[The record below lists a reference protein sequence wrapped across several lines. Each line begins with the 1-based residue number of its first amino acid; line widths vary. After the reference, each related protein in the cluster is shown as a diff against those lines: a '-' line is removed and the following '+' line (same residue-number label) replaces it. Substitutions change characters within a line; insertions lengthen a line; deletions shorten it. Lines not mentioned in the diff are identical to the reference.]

1 MQKPII
7 KKPGW
12 LRGINF
18 CVGLCAPVLLFGLAV
33 SISGCGGA
41 SAEQIELLRA
51 EVFSLKQ
58 DQRQLKHQIIVLD
71 SLIGQKVQAL
81 DNFSADFGTDVRSL
95 SQRLSVIE
103 QRLADT
109 EGLLLRLQGRVSAA
123 TLAPPGGGQTQPEK
137 AQPQKISATE
147 IFDIAYKDFNS
158 SKHQLAIEGFSD
170 FIERFPDNPMAAE
183 AYFYIGSSYQALKK
197 YEKAIESYKTIAER
211 FPDLQQHP
219 DALVRIGDCLIKL
232 GEKSRAEFYYE
243 SVIQRFPDSDAA
255 AHARARLNP

>member
-12 LRGINF
+12 LRGINL
-18 CVGLCAPVLLFGLAV
+18 CVGLCTPVLLFGLTV

-51 EVFSLKQ
+51 EIFSLKQ
-58 DQRQLKHQIIVLD
+58 DQRQLNHQITALD
-71 SLIGQKVQAL
+71 SLIRQKVQAL
-81 DNFSADFGTDVRSL
+81 DNFKADFGTDVRSM
-95 SQRLSVIE
+95 SQRMAVIE
-103 QRLADT
+103 QRVAYT
-109 EGLLLRLQGRVSAA
+109 EGRLLRLQCRMSAA
-123 TLAPPGGGQTQPEK
+123 TLAPPGGGQ

-158 SKHQLAIEGFSD
+158 SNHQLAIEGFSD

-183 AYFYIGSSYQALKK
+183 AYFYIGGSYQALKK
-197 YEKAIESYKTIAER
+197 YEKAIESYKTIAEK
-211 FPDLQQHP
+211 FPDSPQHP

-232 GEKSRAEFYYE
+232 GEKSRAEFYYQ
-243 SVIQRFPDSDAA
+243 SVIQRFPDSDAT
-255 AHARARLNP
+255 AHARDRLNP